1 MSVGCHGC
9 GTSHLFLNN
18 NKIYHLIT
26 NDVDLNISTMAKVNT
41 MDWDYVIDVSE
52 DDWGKRGF
60 GISSGKVYLLYRS
73 TVGEEFDFVEV
84 LMNDPDL
91 GTPGKAIKLQRV
103 ADLETEGECFMIDE
117 NNDLW
122 YLNNVRNEENNNY
135 AKLEYCKINIDG
147 NIKFTEFLNQNNL
160 LVSSE
165 SAGVLA
171 ITENGYIYSISAE
184 DDGESSPSSYAEPVY
199 TDNDN
204 DKILNAYF
212 LYDEYATGAGSIDHF
227 CCTFCFK
234 ESGLYFIYNGSYSD
248 YYENNQMVKIQD
260 CPDFIT
266 TNFIGST
273 WFNVFEEEG
282 DDGLIQCPAYTEIA
296 LFIDKLGKLYKA
308 LIRYTND
315 GSEIIINN
323 ENPIYF
329 EQVGTDSD
337 WNYVPC
343 TISGN
348 GKHIAQK
355 GGKIVQLNVSDF
367 NITYTE
373 CIQPEESIGTLISDM
388 YVRHVTEHVTQ
399 NLLIFKNGNFDY
411 NIAKI

>member
-1 MSVGCHGC
+1 VGCHGW

-26 NDVDLNISTMAKVNT
+26 NDGDLNISTMAKVNT
-41 MDWDYVIDVSE
+41 MNWDYVIDVGPS
-52 DDWGKRGF
+52 DWVSRGF
-60 GISSGKVYLLYRS
+60 GISDGKVYLLYRS

-91 GTPGKAIKLQRV
+91 GTPGKAVKLQRV
-103 ADLETEGECFMIDE
+103 GYLEETGECFMIDE

-122 YLNNVRNEENNNY
+122 YLSNVRKEENNNY
-135 AKLEYCKINIDG
+135 AKFEYCKINIDG
-147 NIKFTEFLNQNNL
+147 NIKFIGFLNQNNL
-160 LVSSE
+160 LAPFE
-165 SAGVLA
+165 SDNVLA
-171 ITENGYIYSISAE
+171 ITENGDIYSISAE
-184 DDGESSPSSYAEPVY
+184 HDGGDSTPWSYTEPVC

-212 LYDEYATGAGSIDHF
+212 LDRDYSSGFGAEDHF

-234 ESGLYFIYNGSYSD
+234 ESGLYFIYNGD
-248 YYENNQMVKIQD
+248 GGVDYENNQIVKIQD

-273 WFNVFEEEG
+273 WFNVFVDEGAEE
-282 DDGLIQCPAYTEIA
+282 LTHYPSYNEIA
-296 LFIDKLGKLYKA
+296 LFIDKSGKLYKA
-308 LIRYTND
+308 LVRYTND
-315 GSEIIINN
+315 GSEIIINH

-343 TISGN
+343 TIEKN
-348 GKHIAQK
+348 GKYIAQK

-388 YVRHVTEHVTQ
+388 YVRNVTEHVTQ